1 MDNPL
6 RRAVEFNLAGKGSM
20 AYGQKK
26 SEEGVLDHRPG
37 FYRDSDREAQSVF
50 ASAEGFVSRCR
61 CGRTLGQ
68 RTRHKRQ
75 VARGAITCFS
85 ELCLD
90 LLDAGVFDLRAM
102 IVISCNSLHGLCS
115 VRAVHQ

>member
-6 RRAVEFNLAGKGSM
+6 RRAAECDLAGKSRGSRP
-20 AYGQKK
+20 YGKKK

-37 FYRDSDREAQSVF
+37 FYRDSDREQSVF
-50 ASAEGFVSRCR
+50 ASEEGSVSRWR

-68 RTRHKRQ
+68 RTRHKKQ
-75 VARGAITCFS
+75 VARGAISCFC

-90 LLDAGVFDLRAM
+90 PLDAGVFDSRNM
-102 IVISCNSLHGLCS
+102 IVIS
-115 VRAVHQ
+115 